1 MKYHIAFLGA
11 LIMSTIAYG
20 QNNVTF
26 MVSDG
31 KMVFYISFVGYE
43 GVSVRLTFPE
53 DNNRTLEVELEEM
66 EEELDEVVI
75 SATRSSRTIIDI
87 PTRIEVI
94 GGTGG
99 KGGHEFFQHWDAAKR
114 NHRGAN
120 TADLP

>member
-1 MKYHIAFLGA
+1 MKYHIAFLGS

-26 MVSDG
+26 MVSEESGIPLTGATVVIEGTTTGSVTNTEGITRFENLSDG

-66 EEELDEVVI
+66 
-75 SATRSSRTIIDI
+75 
-87 PTRIEVI
+87 
-94 GGTGG
+94 
-99 KGGHEFFQHWDAAKR
+99 
-114 NHRGAN
+114 
-120 TADLP
+120 